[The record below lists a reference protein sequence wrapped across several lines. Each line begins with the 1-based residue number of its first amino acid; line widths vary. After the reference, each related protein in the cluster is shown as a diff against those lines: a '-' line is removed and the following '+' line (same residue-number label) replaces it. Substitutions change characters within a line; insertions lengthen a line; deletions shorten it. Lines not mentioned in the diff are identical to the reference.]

1 MDNNLMNFDNIQMPW
16 SVDAEQAVLGSVL
29 VDPSCLPY
37 VTAHLKP
44 EMFYQKQHGVIF
56 TAMIHFD
63 SIGKPIDPIVILNY
77 LVEQNKFDNA
87 SGKKYLFDLSQNVP
101 STENVEQYA
110 RIVKE
115 KYYLRALIDTSQ
127 ETIKGCVEQ
136 EMSANDLLDNAEQ
149 KIYNIRKGK
158 TNDLPSKLHDLIIGD
173 VYHRLSVLNSEDRDL
188 YKGYTTGFSELDNI
202 ITGLNR
208 SDLIIIGARPAMGKT
223 SFALNIARN
232 VSVLAKR
239 KTLMFSLEMTKEQLA
254 SRVLATEAL
263 VSGTK
268 MRTGLLSSEEFKSI
282 GRAANLLHDAE
293 LYFDDTSSITVP
305 EMKAKIRRLGG
316 VECVIIDYLGLI
328 HSSIKAENRV
338 NEVSEITRSLKN
350 MAKDL
355 NIPVICC
362 CQLSRGTEVRGK
374 SHKPQLADLRESGS
388 IEQDADIVMMLYR
401 EDYYKGEK
409 EDNDKNY
416 EPDNS
421 DKYETN
427 KVSVLIVKN
436 RHGSVGQV
444 DFNWDGEHTKFLTF
458 DNTHDEM

>member
-1 MDNNLMNFDNIQMPW
+1 MIMDSILQNYDNIQMPW
-16 SVDAEQAVLGSVL
+16 SIDAEQAVLGSVL
-29 VDPSCLPY
+29 VDPSCLHD
-37 VTAHLKP
+37 VAVHLKP
-44 EMFYQKQHGVIF
+44 EMFYQKQHSDIF
-56 TAMIHFD
+56 SAMIYFD
-63 SIGKPIDPIVILNY
+63 NIGKPIDPIVVLNY
-77 LVEQNKFDNA
+77 LTEHDIFDNA
-87 SGKKYLFDLSQNVP
+87 SGKNYLFELSQNVP

-110 RIVKE
+110 KIVKE
-115 KYYLRALIDTSQ
+115 KFYLRSLINFSE
-127 ETIKGCVEQ
+127 ETIKGCVNQ
-136 EMSANDLLDNAEQ
+136 EMTANELLDNAEQ

-158 TNDLPSKLHDLIIGD
+158 TNDGPSKLHDLIIND
-173 VYHRLSVLNSEDRDL
+173 VFDRLSKLTGEDSDQ
-188 YKGYTTGFSELDNI
+188 YKGYTTGFSELDSI

-208 SDLIIIGARPAMGKT
+208 SDLIIVGARPAMGKT
-223 SFALNIARN
+223 SFALNVARN
-232 VSVLAKR
+232 VAIIAKR

-263 VSGTK
+263 VSSSK
-268 MRTGLLSSEEFKSI
+268 MRTGLLSSDEFTSI
-282 GRAANLLHDAE
+282 GMAANRLHDAE

-355 NIPVICC
+355 NIPIICC

-409 EDNDKNY
+409 ED
-416 EPDNS
+416 DNS
-421 DKYETN
+421 NPESDNGEVN
-427 KVSVLIVKN
+427 KVSVLVVKN

-444 DFNWDGEHTKFLTF
+444 DFAWDGEHTKFISI
-458 DNTHDEM
+458 DRVHNEA